1 MLLKKPIASI
11 ILVLAVLI
19 FGGIAL
25 ERLSIELMPDID
37 RPTLLVRT
45 DYSGAPASEVEFR
58 ITEQLEGM
66 LSGVRGVQ
74 QIESLSR
81 QGQSLTFL
89 TFEWGFDMDIAFL
102 NVREKL
108 DQARYLL
115 PNQAERPQLVYSSA
129 SDEPIA
135 TIALQLTNV
144 SNQEFSNRL
153 SLKRWAEQ
161 VFTRRLEQQSGIAQA
176 LLVGEVQPE
185 VHIRFN
191 PRFIDRY
198 GLSLAQIQ
206 QAVKDANLFSSTGE
220 LRDGWYRYALKIES
234 RIESLDDLRKTP
246 VISLAS
252 GRVLLLEELADV
264 QMAEADLTSF
274 ALLDGEEVL
283 NVLVKKEYGSN
294 TVEVFETLQNV
305 LAEIREQN
313 PDIQIEVIQ
322 EDASYIENS
331 IANLLQ
337 TLFIGGVLAFLVL
350 FLFLDDARTPF
361 TIGVSIPVS
370 IFLTFVVMFLFDIQ
384 LNIISLSGLTLGIGL
399 LLDNAIVVLENIN
412 RYRQKGLGRFE
423 AAKAGTKE
431 ISLAVTASTFTTI
444 SVFLPLIFLGGFEG
458 AFFRDLAATLSF
470 SLIASLL
477 VALFILPVFVAHISK
492 KNESQGF
499 LSKVS
504 VILDNVVM
512 AYERNLGKVLE
523 KPLIILVTAAVLLSA
538 AAYAFM
544 TLPKAILP
552 EDEPSK
558 VEYLIS
564 MPGNTALRSAKSAA
578 AEVSALLSER
588 TDHTNILSLG
598 GYTDNTNLSSITNEG
613 LNKFKISVPVSGFS
627 EAAKVDR
634 LMKEIAQTYA
644 NWTFRKMEEDATGAV
659 GVGAEAP
666 LQFSVVGTDRAFSKR
681 VAEAFSEFM
690 EDKYG
695 AMGLELKYPQRIQAY
710 QIQFKSAE
718 LLAYE
723 LSENE
728 IIRYLESLTR
738 GAFITD
744 WNRQDEQISIR
755 LIGAKGQNLNPRE
768 ITLDIKNKI
777 IPLTDVT
784 EIRRIEEAEQLERI
798 RQAPILTYN
807 SNLTF
812 MDWWW
817 EGSEIQKWTNRF
829 MQESGYEI
837 QIRGSAPQVINLLKE
852 LGWLLFI
859 SVLLIYLILAIQYE
873 NLKYPFIIILAIP
886 FAWIGSFLAMWIGG
900 VSVNALSFMGIL
912 ILSGIAVNDAILKV
926 DFMRRYLQETGDLA
940 EAIRQAG
947 INRFRPVVM
956 TSMTTILALIPM
968 LIPFGD
974 GYILRQSLATALM
987 GGMITSTLLTLYLIP
1002 MVFKWT
1008 NRKAEREMNKSAKN
1022 STTQTEP
1029 EMLK

>member
-1 MLLKKPIASI
+1 MLLKKPIASV

-81 QGQSLTFL
+81 QGQSLIFL

-108 DQARYLL
+108 DQARYMI
-115 PNQAERPQLVYSSA
+115 PDQADRPQLVYSSA

-135 TIALQLTNV
+135 TIALQLANV

-153 SLKRWAEQ
+153 SLKRWADQ
-161 VFTRRLEQQSGIAQA
+161 VFTRRLEQQEGIAQA

-185 VHIRFN
+185 VQIRFN

-198 GLSLAQIQ
+198 GLSLSQIQ
-206 QAVKDANLFSSTGE
+206 QAVSDANIFSSTGE

-246 VISLAS
+246 IISLAS
-252 GRVLLLEELADV
+252 GRVLLLEELAEV
-264 QMAEADLTSF
+264 RMAEADPTSF

-294 TVEVFETLQNV
+294 TVEVFETLKNV
-305 LAEIREQN
+305 LTEIRDQN
-313 PDIQIEVIQ
+313 PDILIEVIQ

-331 IANLLQ
+331 ISNLLQ
-337 TLFIGGVLAFLVL
+337 TLLIGGVLAFLVL
-350 FLFLDDARTPF
+350 FLFLDDARSPF
-361 TIGVSIPVS
+361 TIGISIPVS

-423 AAKAGTKE
+423 AAREGTKE

-477 VALFILPVFVAHISK
+477 VALFILPVFVAQISK
-492 KNESQGF
+492 ASKSKGV
-499 LSKVS
+499 LSTVS
-504 VILDNVVM
+504 EGLDKVVM
-512 AYERNLGKVLE
+512 AYERNLGRVIQ
-523 KPLIILVTAAVLLSA
+523 KPLPIIVFALILLAGAAF
-538 AAYAFM
+538 AFM
-544 TLPKAILP
+544 TTEKAVLPP
-552 EDEPSK
+552 DEPAK
-558 VEYLIS
+558 VDYLVS
-564 MPGNTALRSAKSAA
+564 MPGNTALRSAKQASADITKI
-578 AEVSALLSER
+578 LRER
-588 TDHTNILSLG
+588 TDQSNILSLG
-598 GYTDNTNLSSITNEG
+598 GYTDNTNLKSITNEG
-613 LNKFKISVPVSGFS
+613 LNRFTISIPVSGFE
-627 EAAKVDR
+627 EAEDVDR
-634 LMKEIAQTYA
+634 LMNGIAQTYSS
-644 NWTFRKMEEDATGAV
+644 WSFQKMEEDAVGAV
-659 GVGAEAP
+659 GIGRDAP
-666 LQFSVVGTDRAFSKR
+666 VQFSVVGTDREFSVR
-681 VAEAFSEFM
+681 VAEAFNEFM
-690 EDKYG
+690 NRNYG
-695 AMGLELKYPQRIQAY
+695 ETQLDLKYPQRIQAY
-710 QIQFKSAE
+710 QLQFKTQE
-718 LLAYE
+718 LLSYE
-723 LSENE
+723 LTEAE
-728 IIRYLESLTR
+728 VIRYLESLTR
-738 GAFITD
+738 GSFITD

-755 LIGAKGQNLNPRE
+755 LIGERDTNLDPRE
-768 ITLDIKNKI
+768 ITLDVRDKI
-777 IPLTDVT
+777 IPLTAVA
-784 EIRRIEEAEQLERI
+784 EIARIDEAEQIERI
-798 RQAPILTYN
+798 RQSPILTYN
-807 SNLTF
+807 SDLTF

-817 EGSEIQKWTNRF
+817 DGGELQQLVNRF
-829 MQESGYEI
+829 MQQSGHEI
-837 QIRGSAPQVINLLKE
+837 QIRGSALQVISLLKE
-852 LGWLLFI
+852 LGWLLMI

-886 FAWIGSFLAMWIGG
+886 FAWIGSVFALYIGG
-900 VSVNALSFMGIL
+900 ISLNALSFMGIL
-912 ILSGIAVNDAILKV
+912 ILTGIAVNDSILKV
-926 DFMRRYLQETGDLA
+926 DFMRRYFDETGDLD
-940 EAIRQAG
+940 EAIKQAG

-968 LIPFGD
+968 LVPFGD
-974 GYILRQSLATALM
+974 GYVLRQSLAVALM
-987 GGMITSTLLTLYLIP
+987 GGMITSTFLTLYLIP
-1002 MVFKWT
+1002 LVFKWT
-1008 NRKAEREMNKSAKN
+1008 NGGN
-1022 STTQTEP
+1022 S
-1029 EMLK
+1029 K

>member
-1 MLLKKPIASI
+1 MLLKKPIASV

-19 FGGIAL
+19 FGSIAL
-25 ERLSIELMPDID
+25 ERLSIELMPDIA

-45 DYSGAPASEVEFR
+45 DYTGAPASEVEFR
-58 ITEQLEGM
+58 VTEQLEGM

-81 QGQSLTFL
+81 QGQSLIFL

-135 TIALQLTNV
+135 TIALQLKNA
-144 SNQEFSNRL
+144 SNQAFDNRL
-153 SLKRWAEQ
+153 SLKRWADQ
-161 VFTRRLEQQSGIAQA
+161 VFTRRLEQQDGIAQA

-185 VHIRFN
+185 VQIRFN

-198 GLSLAQIQ
+198 GLSLSQIQ
-206 QAVKDANLFSSTGE
+206 QAVQDANLFSSTGE

-234 RIESLDDLRKTP
+234 RIESLEDLRKTP

-264 QMAEADLTSF
+264 RMDEADPTSF

-294 TVEVFETLQNV
+294 TVEVFETLEEV
-305 LAEIREQN
+305 LKEIRSQN
-313 PDIQIEVIQ
+313 PDIAMEVIQ

-331 IANLLQ
+331 ISNLLQ
-337 TLFIGGVLAFLVL
+337 TLLIGGVLAFLVL
-350 FLFLDDARTPF
+350 FLFLDDARSPF
-361 TIGVSIPVS
+361 TIGISIPVS
-370 IFLTFVVMFLFDIQ
+370 IFLTFVVMYLFDIQ

-399 LLDNAIVVLENIN
+399 LLDNAIVVLENIS

-423 AAKAGTKE
+423 AAREGTKE

-477 VALFILPVFVAHISK
+477 VALFILPVFVAQISK
-492 KNESQGF
+492 ESKSEGM
-499 LSKVS
+499 LSRIS
-504 VILDNVVM
+504 AMLDKVVM
-512 AYERNLGKVLE
+512 AYERNLGRVIK
-523 KPLIILVTAAVLLSA
+523 KPMPLVITALILLTGA
-538 AAYAFM
+538 GVAFM
-544 TLPKAILP
+544 TIPKAVLP
-552 EDEPSK
+552 PDEPSE
-558 VEYLIS
+558 VEYLVS
-564 MPGNTALRSAKSAA
+564 MPGNTALRSAKAA
-578 AEVSALLSER
+578 AVEITNILLAR
-588 TDHTNILSLG
+588 TDQTNILSLG
-598 GYTDNTNLSSITNEG
+598 GYTDNTNLRSITNEG
-613 LNKFKISVPVSGFS
+613 LNRFTLSVPVSGFE
-627 EAAKVDR
+627 EAEEVDR
-634 LMKEIAQTYA
+634 LMEGIADTYA
-644 NWTFRKMEEDATGAV
+644 NWSFRKMDDNATGAV
-659 GVGAEAP
+659 GIGQDAP
-666 LQFSVVGTDRAFSKR
+666 VQFSVVGTDRNFSAR
-681 VAEAFSEFM
+681 VAAAYADFM
-690 EDKYG
+690 NRNYG
-695 AMGLELKYPQRIQAY
+695 EVELNLKYPQRIDAY
-710 QIQFKSAE
+710 QVQFKTEE

-723 LSENE
+723 LAEDE

-755 LIGAKGQNLNPRE
+755 LIGEKNDNLDPRE
-768 ITLDIKNKI
+768 ITLDVQNKI
-777 IPLTDVT
+777 IPLTNVAQIT
-784 EIRRIEEAEQLERI
+784 RIDEAEQIERI

-807 SNLTF
+807 SDLSF

-817 EGSEIQKWTNRF
+817 DSDEIQELTNRF
-829 MQESGYEI
+829 MQQTGHEI
-837 QIRGSAPQVINLLKE
+837 QIRGSALQVIDLLKE
-852 LGWLLFI
+852 LGWLLGI

-886 FAWIGSFLAMWIGG
+886 FAWIGSVFALFIGG
-900 VSVNALSFMGIL
+900 VSLNALSFMGIL
-912 ILSGIAVNDAILKV
+912 ILTGIAVNDSILKV
-926 DFMRRYLQETGDLA
+926 DFMRRYYDETGELE

-974 GYILRQSLATALM
+974 GYVLRQSLAIALM

-1002 MVFKWT
+1002 LVFKWSEGV
-1008 NRKAEREMNKSAKN
+1008 RDSK
-1022 STTQTEP
+1022 
-1029 EMLK
+1029 LKI

>member
-1 MLLKKPIASI
+1 M

-74 QIESLSR
+74 EIESLSR
-81 QGQSLTFL
+81 QGQSLIFL

-102 NVREKL
+102 NVRERL
-108 DQARYLL
+108 DQARYML

-135 TIALQLTNV
+135 TIALQLANV

-153 SLKRWAEQ
+153 SLKRWADQ
-161 VFTRRLEQQSGIAQA
+161 VFTRRLEQQEGIAQS

-185 VHIRFN
+185 VQIRFN

-198 GLSLAQIQ
+198 GLSLSQIEQ
-206 QAVKDANLFSSTGE
+206 SVSDANIFSSTGE

-246 VISLAS
+246 IISLAS
-252 GRVLLLEELADV
+252 GRVLLLEELAEIR
-264 QMAEADLTSF
+264 MAEADPTSF

-294 TVEVFETLQNV
+294 TVEVFETLENV
-305 LAEIREQN
+305 LNEIRDQN
-313 PDIQIEVIQ
+313 PDILIEVIQ

-331 IANLLQ
+331 ISNLLQ
-337 TLFIGGVLAFLVL
+337 TLLIGGVLAFLVL
-350 FLFLDDARTPF
+350 FLFLDDARSPF
-361 TIGVSIPVS
+361 TIGISIPVS

-399 LLDNAIVVLENIN
+399 LLDNAIVVLENIS

-423 AAKAGTKE
+423 AARKGTKE

-477 VALFILPVFVAHISK
+477 VALFILPVFVAQISK
-492 KNESQGF
+492 KSKSKGM

-504 VILDNVVM
+504 ASLDKVVM
-512 AYERNLGKVLE
+512 AYERNLGKVIQ
-523 KPLIILVTAAVLLSA
+523 KPLPIILLALILLSGA
-538 AAYAFM
+538 GFAFM
-544 TLPKAILP
+544 TTEKAVLPP
-552 EDEPSK
+552 DEPSK
-558 VEYLIS
+558 VDYLVS
-564 MPGNTALRSAKSAA
+564 MPGNTALRSAKQASADI
-578 AEVSALLSER
+578 AEILLER
-588 TDHTNILSLG
+588 TDQSNILSLG

-613 LNKFKISVPVSGFS
+613 LNKFTISVPVSGFE
-627 EAAKVDR
+627 EAAEVDR
-634 LMKEIAQTYA
+634 IMEGVARTYA
-644 NWTFRKMEEDATGAV
+644 NWTFRKMSNDATGVV
-659 GVGAEAP
+659 GIGQDAP
-666 LQFSVVGTDRAFSKR
+666 VQFSVVGTDRGFSER
-681 VAEAFSEFM
+681 VAAAFEEFM
-690 EDKYG
+690 NRRYG
-695 AMGLELKYPQRIQAY
+695 EMDLQLKYPQRIQAY
-710 QIQFKSAE
+710 QIQFRSEE
-718 LLAYE
+718 LLAFE

-744 WNRQDEQISIR
+744 WNRQDEQIAIR
-755 LIGAKGQNLNPRE
+755 LIGEKGQTLDPQE

-777 IPLTDVT
+777 IPLTDVA
-784 EIRRIEEAEQLERI
+784 EINRINEAEQIERI
-798 RQAPILTYN
+798 RQSPILTYN
-807 SNLTF
+807 SDLTF

-817 EGSEIQKWTNRF
+817 DGGEIQQLVNRF

-837 QIRGSAPQVINLLKE
+837 QIRGSALQVITLLKE

-886 FAWIGSFLAMWIGG
+886 FAWIGSFFAMYIGG
-900 VSVNALSFMGIL
+900 VSLNALSFMGIL
-912 ILSGIAVNDAILKV
+912 ILTGIAVNDSILKV
-926 DFMRRYLQETGDLA
+926 DFMRRYFDETGDLN
-940 EAIRQAG
+940 EAIKQAG

-956 TSMTTILALIPM
+956 TSVTTILALIPM

-974 GYILRQSLATALM
+974 GYVFRQSLAIALM
-987 GGMITSTLLTLYLIP
+987 GGMITSTFLTLYLIP
-1002 MVFKWT
+1002 LVFKWT
-1008 NRKAEREMNKSAKN
+1008 NGTSNIEQVPNSRKK
-1022 STTQTEP
+1022 
-1029 EMLK
+1029 